1 MELGLGREVGDREA
15 ALTDSGS
22 SLPAKIL
29 VIIFLF
35 ELVYIEF
42 CCCCLVFVVLCWF
55 LPYTNQP

>member
-15 ALTDSGS
+15 APPDSGS

-35 ELVYIEF
+35 EL
-42 CCCCLVFVVLCWF
+42 
-55 LPYTNQP
+55 